1 MLKRFFRKW
10 RLRSTYAATVV
21 QWIGF
26 AVAMGLLCGLIG
38 TAFDL
43 TLEVAS
49 HQFTHHPWLIFFLPV
64 MGLAIVWL
72 YKAGKVKKDN
82 GSDMI
87 VHSVREDLKVPYA
100 VAPLVFVGTTLTQLC
115 GGSSGREGAALQMG
129 GAVGTF
135 CGRMFHLK
143 EKNTNILAMCGMAAL
158 FSAVFGTPVTAS
170 VFAIEMIS
178 VGTVYYMAFFPC
190 LISSIIAYLIATSC
204 GVIPAAQKMAAV
216 IVPTLSLATLGKVL
230 LMGAVFAILA
240 VLFVASVHKVE
251 HLAAHHLQNP
261 YLRVVVGG
269 VAVILFTGAVW
280 LLTEDFPYNGAGME
294 GVIAAVSGDATPW
307 DFLFKILFT
316 AFTLGCGYKGG
327 KIVPG
332 FFIGATFGCVLALR
346 LGLPPSFGAALGL
359 VALFSGMTNCPIAS
373 LILGLE
379 LFGGAGVLYYTIMAA
394 MLYMLSGYY
403 SFYSGRE
410 AAYSKLQEEYIH
422 HSRVGTGRRIK

>member
-1 MLKRFFRKW
+1 MIKRLFRKW
-10 RLRSTYAATVV
+10 RLNATYATTIVRWLV
-21 QWIGF
+21 F

-43 TLEVAS
+43 TLELVS
-49 HQFTHHPWLIFFLPV
+49 HQFENHRWLIFLLPV
-64 MGLAIVWL
+64 VGVAIVWL
-72 YKAGKVKKDN
+72 YKIGKVKKDN

-100 VAPLVFVGTTLTQLC
+100 VAPLVFIGTTLTQLC

-135 CGRMFHLK
+135 CGRMLHLK

-178 VGTVYYMAFFPC
+178 MGTVYYMAFFPC
-190 LISSIIAYLIATSC
+190 FVSSVIAYLIATAC
-204 GVIPAAQKMAAV
+204 GVVPAAQKMAEV
-216 IVPTLSLATLGKVL
+216 IVPELSLLTLGKVL
-230 LMGAVFAILA
+230 LLGAIFALLS
-240 VLFVASVHKVE
+240 VLFVSTVHKVE
-251 HLAAHHLQNP
+251 HLAVHYLDNP
-261 YLRVVVGG
+261 YLRVIAGG
-269 VAVILFTGAVW
+269 GIVILLTGAVW
-280 LLTEDFPYNGAGME
+280 LFTKEFPYNGAGMD
-294 GVIAAVSGDATPW
+294 GVIAAVAGEATPW
-307 DFLFKILFT
+307 DFVFKILFT
-316 AFTLGCGYKGG
+316 AFTLGCGFKGG

-332 FFIGATFGCVLALR
+332 FFIGATFGCVAALW

-359 VALFSGMTNCPIAS
+359 VALFSGMTNCPLAS
-373 LILGLE
+373 LILGIE
-379 LFGGAGVLYYTIMAA
+379 LFGGAGVLYFAMMAA
-394 MLYMLSGYY
+394 MLYLLAGYY

-410 AAYSKLQEEYIH
+410 ASYSKLQEEYIH

>member
-1 MLKRFFRKW
+1 MLKRFLRKW
-10 RLRSTYAATVV
+10 QLHPNYATTVA
-21 QWIGF
+21 QWMVF
-26 AVAMGLLCGLIG
+26 AVAMGVLCGVIG

-43 TLEVAS
+43 TLEFAS
-49 HQFTHHPWLIFFLPV
+49 HQFAQYPWLILFLPI
-64 MGLAIVWL
+64 MGLTIVWL
-72 YKAGKVKKDN
+72 YKAGRVKKDN

-87 VHSVREDLKVPYA
+87 VHSVRENVKVPYA

-135 CGRMFHLK
+135 CGRMLRMK

-178 VGTVYYMAFFPC
+178 VGIVYYMAFFPC
-190 LISSIIAYLIATSC
+190 LISSTIAYLIATSC
-204 GVIPAAQKMAAV
+204 GVVPAAQKMAAV
-216 IVPTLSLATLGKVL
+216 MVPDLSVLTLGKVL
-230 LMGAVFAILA
+230 LMGVAFALLA
-240 VLFVASVHKVE
+240 VLFVTSVHKVE
-251 HLAAHHLQNP
+251 HLAAHHLKNP
-261 YLRVVVGG
+261 YLRVVTGG
-269 VAVILFTGAVW
+269 IAVILFTGAVW
-280 LLTEDFPYNGAGME
+280 LFTREFPYNGAGME

-307 DFLFKILFT
+307 DFALKILFT

-332 FFIGATFGCVLALR
+332 FFIGATFGCVLAIW

-394 MLYMLSGYY
+394 ILYMLSGYY

-422 HSRVGTGRRIK
+422 HSRVGSGRRIK